1 MMLRVL
7 LIKFVSLLP
16 TIFFQKAPFSFDL
29 VPSRY
34 TFVLSF
40 LISIRYYDKL
50 IKTIKGLN
58 FEFEFEFEF
67 R

>member
-40 LISIRYYDKL
+40 L
-50 IKTIKGLN
+50 GLSL
-58 FEFEFEFEF
+58 EDIL
-67 R
+67 RIPL